1 MVKESQIKDQIEI
14 SKSYEKM
21 QGNNWI
27 NEATDYDYHAGYVY
41 ALKWVLGKVKARYN
55 KEDI

>member
-1 MVKESQIKDQIEI
+1 MLTESQIKDQIEI

-27 NEATDYDYHAGYVY
+27 NEATDYDLSLIH
-41 ALKWVLGKVKARYN
+41 
-55 KEDI
+55 I